1 MGDETSRT
9 YVASGVM
16 KGTQY
21 FAAPAVAWSICL
33 VMCIIAMPITGA
45 EDQGAVDIVH
55 ELGEAWEMFK
65 GEDKMLE
72 QLHHGLSRDKHREK
86 MKDASQARLALERA
100 AEAAGAATI
109 ESSEAAVNDSTNQHD
124 RSDKANEKAVQALQS
139 ASDEISQARHSSTKI
154 DAGAAVK
161 QRADAIVQKAMDGL
175 KELKHQVSSQPA
187 AAKGSAS
194 DAPAAPHSSATT
206 VETIDT
212 MDSARATVNAMVT
225 AAREETRKAEHE
237 AASDIQRVEKAAAK
251 QLQSDVKRASVNLDD
266 RIQMQVRQVQ
276 AHIENKVEQQITD
289 QIAANQVEG
298 LFEKS
303 EHLEVV
309 QANTGDSQADAQ
321 ASSTSNADG
330 TKAATQV
337 DADDAEASSKANAD
351 DKDAPVHVAPEQA
364 TPKKVAAKKVAAKK
378 VAAKKTAPE
387 QAAAKKVAPKK
398 AAAKKTAP
406 KKAEAQATTDAS
418 AVGHDMMSLS
428 FGPQ

>member
-1 MGDETSRT
+1 
-9 YVASGVM
+9 
-16 KGTQY
+16 
-21 FAAPAVAWSICL
+21 
-33 VMCIIAMPITGA
+33 MPITGA

-65 GEDKMLE
+65 GEDKLLE
-72 QLHHGLSRDKHREK
+72 QLHHGLSRDREK

-109 ESSEAAVNDSTNQHD
+109 ESSEAALNDSTNQHD

-194 DAPAAPHSSATT
+194 DASAAPGSSAAAAT

-212 MDSARATVNAMVT
+212 MDNARATVNAMVT

-289 QIAANQVEG
+289 QIAANQVED
-298 LFEKS
+298 LFDKS
-303 EHLEVV
+303 ENLEVV

-337 DADDAEASSKANAD
+337 DADDAEESSKANAD

-364 TPKKVAAKKVAAKK
+364 TPKKVAAKK

>member
-33 VMCIIAMPITGA
+33 VMCIITMPITGA

-72 QLHHGLSRDKHREK
+72 QLHHGLSKQ
-86 MKDASQARLALERA
+86 DASQARLALERA

-109 ESSEAAVNDSTNQHD
+109 ESSEAALNDSTNQHD

-194 DAPAAPHSSATT
+194 DAPAAPDSSAAAATT

-212 MDSARATVNAMVT
+212 MDNARATVNAMVT

-251 QLQSDVKRASVNLDD
+251 QL
-266 RIQMQVRQVQ
+266 
-276 AHIENKVEQQITD
+276 
-289 QIAANQVEG
+289 
-298 LFEKS
+298 
-303 EHLEVV
+303 
-309 QANTGDSQADAQ
+309 
-321 ASSTSNADG
+321 
-330 TKAATQV
+330 
-337 DADDAEASSKANAD
+337 
-351 DKDAPVHVAPEQA
+351 
-364 TPKKVAAKKVAAKK
+364 
-378 VAAKKTAPE
+378 
-387 QAAAKKVAPKK
+387 
-398 AAAKKTAP
+398 
-406 KKAEAQATTDAS
+406 
-418 AVGHDMMSLS
+418 
-428 FGPQ
+428 

>member
-1 MGDETSRT
+1 MGRCAAPWWCE
-9 YVASGVM
+9 GVM

-21 FAAPAVAWSICL
+21 FVAPAVAWSICL
-33 VMCIIAMPITGA
+33 MMCIIAMPITGA

-65 GEDKMLE
+65 GEDKLLE
-72 QLHHGLSRDKHREK
+72 QLHRGLSRDKHREK

-100 AEAAGAATI
+100 AEAAGAATV
-109 ESSEAAVNDSTNQHD
+109 ESSEAALNDSTNQHD

-194 DAPAAPHSSATT
+194 DAPAAPHSSAAT

-289 QIAANQVEG
+289 QIAANQVEDI
-298 LFEKS
+298 FEKS

-321 ASSTSNADG
+321 ASSTANADG
-330 TKAATQV
+330 TKPATEV
-337 DADDAEASSKANAD
+337 DADGAEASSTSNAD
-351 DKDAPVHVAPEQA
+351 GKKPATEVDADG
-364 TPKKVAAKKVAAKK
+364 
-378 VAAKKTAPE
+378 
-387 QAAAKKVAPKK
+387 
-398 AAAKKTAP
+398 
-406 KKAEAQATTDAS
+406 AEASSTSNADGKKPATEVDADGAEAS
-418 AVGHDMMSLS
+418 STS
-428 FGPQ
+428 N

>member
-33 VMCIIAMPITGA
+33 VMCIITMPITGA

-72 QLHHGLSRDKHREK
+72 QLHHGLSKQ
-86 MKDASQARLALERA
+86 DASQARLALERA

-194 DAPAAPHSSATT
+194 DASAAPGSSAAAAT

-298 LFEKS
+298 LFDKS
-303 EHLEVV
+303 ENLEVV

-364 TPKKVAAKKVAAKK
+364 APKKVAAKK

-387 QAAAKKVAPKK
+387 QAAA
-398 AAAKKTAP
+398 

>member
-1 MGDETSRT
+1 MGRCAAPWWCE
-9 YVASGVM
+9 GVM

-21 FAAPAVAWSICL
+21 FVAPAVAWSICL
-33 VMCIIAMPITGA
+33 MMCIIAMPITGA

-72 QLHHGLSRDKHREK
+72 QLHHGLSKQ
-86 MKDASQARLALERA
+86 DASQARLALERA
-100 AEAAGAATI
+100 AEAAGAATV
-109 ESSEAAVNDSTNQHD
+109 ESSEAALNDSTNQHD

-194 DAPAAPHSSATT
+194 DAPAAPDSSAAAATT

-212 MDSARATVNAMVT
+212 MDNARATVNAMVT

-276 AHIENKVEQQITD
+276 AHIEN
-289 QIAANQVEG
+289 
-298 LFEKS
+298 
-303 EHLEVV
+303 
-309 QANTGDSQADAQ
+309 
-321 ASSTSNADG
+321 
-330 TKAATQV
+330 
-337 DADDAEASSKANAD
+337 
-351 DKDAPVHVAPEQA
+351 
-364 TPKKVAAKKVAAKK
+364 
-378 VAAKKTAPE
+378 
-387 QAAAKKVAPKK
+387 
-398 AAAKKTAP
+398 
-406 KKAEAQATTDAS
+406 
-418 AVGHDMMSLS
+418 
-428 FGPQ
+428 

>member
-1 MGDETSRT
+1 MGRCAAPWWCE
-9 YVASGVM
+9 GVM

-21 FAAPAVAWSICL
+21 FVAPAVAWSICL
-33 VMCIIAMPITGA
+33 MMCIIAMPITGA

-72 QLHHGLSRDKHREK
+72 QLHHGLSKQ
-86 MKDASQARLALERA
+86 DASQARLALERA

-109 ESSEAAVNDSTNQHD
+109 ESSEAALNDSTNQHD

-154 DAGAAVK
+154 YAGAAVK

-194 DAPAAPHSSATT
+194 DASAAPHSSAAATT

-212 MDSARATVNAMVT
+212 MNNARATVNAMVT

-251 QLQSDVKRASVNLDD
+251 QL
-266 RIQMQVRQVQ
+266 
-276 AHIENKVEQQITD
+276 
-289 QIAANQVEG
+289 
-298 LFEKS
+298 
-303 EHLEVV
+303 
-309 QANTGDSQADAQ
+309 
-321 ASSTSNADG
+321 
-330 TKAATQV
+330 
-337 DADDAEASSKANAD
+337 
-351 DKDAPVHVAPEQA
+351 
-364 TPKKVAAKKVAAKK
+364 
-378 VAAKKTAPE
+378 
-387 QAAAKKVAPKK
+387 
-398 AAAKKTAP
+398 
-406 KKAEAQATTDAS
+406 
-418 AVGHDMMSLS
+418 
-428 FGPQ
+428 